1 LHDGSGG
8 KEIGTMYVLKLA
20 TFAVLGM
27 TSVAALAQAQ
37 TMSGSMHASTPM
49 SSRASNITP
58 ADTRSTIAPALPTP
72 MVGADAGPN
81 AYLKA
86 AHDALVAGRTGEAQ
100 QSLEM
105 AETRQLAR
113 VVSPDQ
119 ASSPDPDPA
128 VTQIQNALQSL
139 GDCDRGHALQI
150 IDAMAR

>member
-1 LHDGSGG
+1 MTDPAG
-8 KEIGTMYVLKLA
+8 KETSTMYVLKLA

-27 TSVAALAQAQ
+27 TSIAALAQAE
-37 TMSGSMHASTPM
+37 TPM

-81 AYLKA
+81 AYLRA
-86 AHDALVAGRTGEAQ
+86 AHNALVAGRTGEAQ

-105 AETRQLAR
+105 AETRVLDR

-119 ASSPDPDPA
+119 ASSPNPDPA
-128 VTQIQNALQSL
+128 VSQIRSALQSL
-139 GDCDRGHALQI
+139 GDGNRDQALQT